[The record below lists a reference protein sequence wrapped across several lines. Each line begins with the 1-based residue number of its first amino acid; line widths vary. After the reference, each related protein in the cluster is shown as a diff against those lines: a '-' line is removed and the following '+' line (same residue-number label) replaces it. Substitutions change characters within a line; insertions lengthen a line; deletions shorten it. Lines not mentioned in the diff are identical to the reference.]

1 PIKKCSPT
9 RRPPWSANTVRGCAF
24 SRVST
29 PMPSRPMY
37 ACAATA
43 DATWPLRRRRSERS
57 RQARC
62 PAALSM
68 RESKTDS
75 RSRRGIGAMPAE
87 AEMVDLAK
95 PPSFRL
101 DGKRALVTGGGRGI
115 GLAAASALA
124 QAGAHVTLAAR
135 TRKEIEAAAQAI
147 VARGDKADALQ
158 LDVT

>member
-1 PIKKCSPT
+1 
-9 RRPPWSANTVRGCAF
+9 
-24 SRVST
+24 
-29 PMPSRPMY
+29 MPSRPMY

-68 RESKTDS
+68 RKSETDR
-75 RSRRGIGAMPAE
+75 RSSQGIDAMPAQ

-95 PPSFRL
+95 TPSFRL

-124 QAGAHVTLAAR
+124 QARAQVALAAR
-135 TRKEIEAAAQAI
+135 PRREI
-147 VARGDKADALQ
+147 
-158 LDVT
+158 